1 MHHLRPW
8 PYALAVL
15 FALSGTPALAHDYAL
30 KGLRII
36 DPYARATPSGARTGA
51 VYLTIENHG
60 AANDELIHVA
70 SPVADTAEM
79 HVMRMHGSLMQ
90 TRPVTAIGVPAG
102 ANVTLAPDGYHVM
115 LIGLRQALVADEDFP
130 LTLTFAKAGTIELR
144 VRVIALTAP
153 VSGGETA
160 ARTHR

>member
-1 MHHLRPW
+1 MRHLRPW
-8 PYALAVL
+8 LFALAAL

-36 DPYARATPSGARTGA
+36 DPYARATPPGARTGG

-60 AANDELIHVA
+60 AANDELIHAA
-70 SPVADTAEM
+70 SPVADTAEL
-79 HVMRMHGSLMQ
+79 HVMRMQGNLMQ
-90 TRPVTAIGVPAG
+90 MRAVTAIGVPAG

-115 LIGLRQALVADEDFP
+115 LIGLRQPLVADEDFP
-130 LTLTFAKAGTIELR
+130 LTLTLAKAGTIEIR

-153 VSGGETA
+153 APAGETSA
-160 ARTHR
+160 HAHR